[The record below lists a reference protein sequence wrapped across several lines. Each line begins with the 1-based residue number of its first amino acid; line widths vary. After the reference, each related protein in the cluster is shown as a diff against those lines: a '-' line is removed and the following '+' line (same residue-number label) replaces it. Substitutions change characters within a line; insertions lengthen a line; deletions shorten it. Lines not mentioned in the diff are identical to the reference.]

1 MPHHPDQEQLAAYQA
16 GGVDRRERLD
26 VEAHLAACPS
36 CAELVAAVGHARG
49 SLALLEEPDLPPGL
63 HDRITAAVEAEAA
76 AGAGEAGTDATRPVV
91 GRQRL
96 LRGTGSGNGSKR
108 SRPERRLGSERSAE
122 ATGSRESAEAAG
134 SRGLGETAGSRRAG
148 EAESEPPVL
157 RPVPWY
163 RRPAAWGAAAA
174 LLLAALVVPFL
185 NQSAGNRTTAGGDTG
200 GGAAQETAA
209 PAPSAAG
216 NLPVFR
222 VQGEVTAETVR
233 KRLQTDPQ
241 ARAALSGAATPQATD
256 QDGGA
261 FRPSAKTPGTG
272 TEAPA
277 DAQPPAPGP
286 QPSSTGQALSPTPGT
301 EAPSA
306 SGQPSAAGAQRQSC
320 VPAAAAADPATRPL
334 APAFSI
340 EGTYKGRPATI
351 LVTTSTSQPDR
362 VDLWVFPRDD
372 CSQVLATEQ
381 VR

>member
-134 SRGLGETAGSRRAG
+134 SRGAG
-148 EAESEPPVL
+148 EAESEARVL

-185 NQSAGNRTTAGGDTG
+185 NQSAGNRTTTAGGDTG

-272 TEAPA
+272 TEAP
-277 DAQPPAPGP
+277 
-286 QPSSTGQALSPTPGT
+286 
-301 EAPSA
+301 SA

-320 VPAAAAADPATRPL
+320 LPAASAAADPATRPL

>member
-1 MPHHPDQEQLAAYQA
+1 VPHHPDQEQLAAYQA

-134 SRGLGETAGSRRAG
+134 SRGAG
-148 EAESEPPVL
+148 EAESEARVL

-222 VQGEVTAETVR
+222 VQGEVTADTVR

-272 TEAPA
+272 TEAP
-277 DAQPPAPGP
+277 
-286 QPSSTGQALSPTPGT
+286 
-301 EAPSA
+301 SA

-320 VPAAAAADPATRPL
+320 LPAASAAADPATRPL
-334 APAFSI
+334 APAFFI

-372 CSQVLATEQ
+372 CSQVLATEP

>member
-49 SLALLEEPDLPPGL
+49 SLALLAEPDLPPGL

-134 SRGLGETAGSRRAG
+134 SRGAG
-148 EAESEPPVL
+148 EAESEARVL

-272 TEAPA
+272 TEAP
-277 DAQPPAPGP
+277 
-286 QPSSTGQALSPTPGT
+286 
-301 EAPSA
+301 SA

-320 VPAAAAADPATRPL
+320 LPAASAAADPATRPL
-334 APAFSI
+334 APAFFI

>member
-1 MPHHPDQEQLAAYQA
+1 VPHHPDQEQLAAYQA

-49 SLALLEEPDLPPGL
+49 SLALLEEPDLPPDL

-76 AGAGEAGTDATRPVV
+76 AGAGKAGTDATRPVV

-108 SRPERRLGSERSAE
+108 SRPERRLGSEWSAE

-134 SRGLGETAGSRRAG
+134 SRGAG
-148 EAESEPPVL
+148 EAESEARVL

-200 GGAAQETAA
+200 GGAAQEAAA
-209 PAPSAAG
+209 PAPSAAS

-222 VQGEVTAETVR
+222 VQGEVTADTVR
-233 KRLQTDPQ
+233 RRLQTDPQ
-241 ARAALSGAATPQATD
+241 ARAALSGAATPRATD

-272 TEAPA
+272 TAAPA
-277 DAQPPAPGP
+277 
-286 QPSSTGQALSPTPGT
+286 
-301 EAPSA
+301 A

-320 VPAAAAADPATRPL
+320 LPAASAAADPATRPL
-334 APAFSI
+334 APAFFI

-372 CSQVLATEQ
+372 CSQVLATKQ

>member
-1 MPHHPDQEQLAAYQA
+1 VPHHPDQEQLAAYQA

-134 SRGLGETAGSRRAG
+134 SRGAG
-148 EAESEPPVL
+148 EAESEARVL

-222 VQGEVTAETVR
+222 VQGEVTADTVR

-272 TEAPA
+272 TEAP
-277 DAQPPAPGP
+277 
-286 QPSSTGQALSPTPGT
+286 
-301 EAPSA
+301 SA

-320 VPAAAAADPATRPL
+320 LPAASAAADPATRPL

>member
-108 SRPERRLGSERSAE
+108 SRPERRLGSERSAD

-185 NQSAGNRTTAGGDTG
+185 NQFAGNRTTAGGDTG

-222 VQGEVTAETVR
+222 VQGEVTADTVR

-272 TEAPA
+272 TEAP
-277 DAQPPAPGP
+277 
-286 QPSSTGQALSPTPGT
+286 
-301 EAPSA
+301 SA
-306 SGQPSAAGAQRQSC
+306 SGQTSAAGAQRQSC
-320 VPAAAAADPATRPL
+320 LPAASAAADPATRPL
-334 APAFSI
+334 ADAFFI

-372 CSQVLATEQ
+372 CSQVLSSEQ